1 MLTYNGASYTWMGRE
16 LRKITSGSNTYSYKY
31 NADGIRTSKTVNG
44 TATEFFLNGTQIL
57 AQKTGDSV
65 MRFFY
70 DSTGKRVGFAN
81 GTMLFYYLYNV
92 QGDVI
97 AIVRAATGQIVAKY
111 SYDAWGN
118 CTVTNATGYA
128 VGDKNPFRYRG
139 YYYDTET
146 GLYYLNSRYYN
157 PEFGRF
163 ISADSVISGTGES
176 VQGYNLFAYCNNN
189 PINMSD
195 ETGHWPKWSTILK
208 AAAIV
213 VMAAAV
219 VAAAAVTVS
228 TFGAGSVAGVAVI
241 TAALSI
247 AAKATEVTVL
257 QTKKSTTKSKSPG
270 GGSSSGNNANAGSK
284 NKGGGQV
291 TTDVIDAVFDNG
303 IKILMPSATKALTT
317 GAAFAKDDLFNN
329 PVLNSD
335 FNKFITGSAKT
346 FGMVTAYGFAV
357 YAWVQTTISIF
368 CDDPAQRAMDRGYRL
383 K

>member
-1 MLTYNGASYTWMGRE
+1 
-16 LRKITSGSNTYSYKY
+16 
-31 NADGIRTSKTVNG
+31 
-44 TATEFFLNGTQIL
+44 
-57 AQKTGDSV
+57 

-70 DSTGKRVGFAN
+70 DSAGKRVGFAN

-92 QGDVI
+92 QGNVI
-97 AIVRAATGQIVAKY
+97 AIVRAATGQVVAKY